1 MTTHFTSGVTNV
13 VTGGTG
19 EHLKQ
24 PDPIKYHVYHED
36 FDKYTASDW
45 VITTTEGGS
54 GNASEAL
61 GDGDGG
67 LLVVTNDDADDD
79 SDEFQWAGGSGAA
92 TEALGDGDG
101 GLLVVTNDD
110 ADDDSDEFQWAGGSG
125 GVIESFK
132 YEAAKGLYF
141 KTRFK
146 VSDATQSDFAVG
158 LVITD
163 TTIIDGVT
171 DGIFFRKADGSTSME
186 LVIEK
191 DSTETTVSCGTAAD
205 DTFMT
210 LAFYYDP
217 KDRKFHA
224 YKDNVEVGTGVNTN
238 APDDEEL
245 AVSFALQNGEAVA
258 KVMTLDYISAG
269 KERTANTEL

>member
-19 EHLKQ
+19 ELLKQ

-79 SDEFQWAGGSGAA
+79 SDEFQWAGGSG
-92 TEALGDGDG
+92 
-101 GLLVVTNDD
+101 
-110 ADDDSDEFQWAGGSG
+110 

-146 VSDATQSDFAVG
+146 VNDATQSDFAVG

-163 TTIIDGVT
+163 TTVIDGTT
-171 DGIFFRKADGSTSME
+171 DGIFFRKADGATSIE

-191 DSTETTVSCGTAAD
+191 DSTETTVSCGDAAD

-210 LAFYYDP
+210 LGFYYDP
-217 KDRKFHA
+217 RIRKFSV
-224 YKDNVEVGTGVNTN
+224 YKDNVKVGSAVNTN

-245 AVSFALQNGEAVA
+245 AVTFAIQNGAAAA
-258 KVMTLDYISAG
+258 KVMTMDYISAG

>member
-19 EHLKQ
+19 ELLKQ

-45 VITTTEGGS
+45 VITTTE
-54 GNASEAL
+54 
-61 GDGDGG
+61 
-67 LLVVTNDDADDD
+67 
-79 SDEFQWAGGSGAA
+79 GGSGAA

-146 VSDATQSDFAVG
+146 VNDATQSDFAVG

-163 TTIIDGVT
+163 TTVIDGTT
-171 DGIFFRKADGSTSME
+171 DGIFFRKADGATSIE

-191 DSTETTVSCGTAAD
+191 DSTETTVSCGDAAD

-210 LAFYYDP
+210 LGFYYDP
-217 KDRKFHA
+217 RIRKFSV
-224 YKDNVEVGTGVNTN
+224 YKDNVKVGSAVNTN

-245 AVSFALQNGEAVA
+245 AVTFAIQNGAAAA
-258 KVMTLDYISAG
+258 KVMTMDYISAG

>member
-19 EHLKQ
+19 ELLKQ

-45 VITTTEGGS
+45 VITTTE
-54 GNASEAL
+54 
-61 GDGDGG
+61 
-67 LLVVTNDDADDD
+67 
-79 SDEFQWAGGSGAA
+79 GGSGAA

-110 ADDDSDEFQWAGGSG
+110 ADDDSDEFQWAGCSG

-146 VSDATQSDFAVG
+146 VNDATQSDFAVG

-163 TTIIDGVT
+163 TTVIDGTT
-171 DGIFFRKADGSTSME
+171 DGIFFRKADGATSIE

-191 DSTETTVSCGTAAD
+191 DSTETTVSCGDAAD

-210 LAFYYDP
+210 LGFYYDP
-217 KDRKFHA
+217 RIRKFSV
-224 YKDNVEVGTGVNTN
+224 YKDNVKVGTAVNTN

-245 AVSFALQNGEAVA
+245 AVSFAIQNGAAAA

>member
-61 GDGDGG
+61 GDVDGG
-67 LLVVTNDDADDD
+67 LLVVTNDDAD
-79 SDEFQWAGGSGAA
+79 
-92 TEALGDGDG
+92 
-101 GLLVVTNDD
+101 N
-110 ADDDSDEFQWAGGSG
+110 DSDEFQWAGGSG

-132 YEAAKGLYF
+132 YEADKGLYF

-146 VSDATQSDFAVG
+146 VSDATESDFAVG

-163 TTIIDGVT
+163 TTVIDGTT
-171 DGIFFRKADGSTSME
+171 DGIFFRKADGATSVE

-191 DSTETTVSCGTAAD
+191 DSTETTVSCGDAAD

-210 LAFYYDP
+210 LGFYYDP
-217 KDRKFHA
+217 RIRKFSV
-224 YKDNVEVGTGVNTN
+224 YKDNVKVGSAVNTN

-245 AVSFALQNGEAVA
+245 AVSFGIQNGAAAA
-258 KVMTLDYISAG
+258 KVMTMDYISAG

>member
-79 SDEFQWAGGSGAA
+79 SDEFQWAGGSG
-92 TEALGDGDG
+92 
-101 GLLVVTNDD
+101 
-110 ADDDSDEFQWAGGSG
+110 

-146 VSDATQSDFAVG
+146 VNDATQSDFAVG

-163 TTIIDGVT
+163 TT
-171 DGIFFRKADGSTSME
+171 
-186 LVIEK
+186 VIEK

-210 LAFYYDP
+210 LGFYYDP
-217 KDRKFHA
+217 KDRKFHV
-224 YKDNVEVGTGVNTN
+224 YKDNVKVGTGVNTN

-245 AVSFALQNGEAVA
+245 AVTFAIQNGAAAA
-258 KVMTLDYISAG
+258 KVMTMDYISAG

>member
-79 SDEFQWAGGSGAA
+79 SDEFQWAGGSG
-92 TEALGDGDG
+92 
-101 GLLVVTNDD
+101 
-110 ADDDSDEFQWAGGSG
+110 

-146 VSDATQSDFAVG
+146 VNDATQSDFAVG

-163 TTIIDGVT
+163 TTVIDGAT

-210 LAFYYDP
+210 LGFYYDP
-217 KDRKFHA
+217 KERKFH
-224 YKDNVEVGTGVNTN
+224 V
-238 APDDEEL
+238 
-245 AVSFALQNGEAVA
+245 
-258 KVMTLDYISAG
+258 
-269 KERTANTEL
+269 

>member
-19 EHLKQ
+19 ELLKQ

-45 VITTTEGGS
+45 VITTTE
-54 GNASEAL
+54 
-61 GDGDGG
+61 
-67 LLVVTNDDADDD
+67 
-79 SDEFQWAGGSGAA
+79 GGSGAA

-132 YEAAKGLYF
+132 YEATKGLYF

-146 VSDATQSDFAVG
+146 VNDATQSDFAVG

-163 TTIIDGVT
+163 TTVIDGTT
-171 DGIFFRKADGSTSME
+171 DGIFFRKADGATSIE

-191 DSTETTVSCGTAAD
+191 DSTETTVSCGDAAD

-210 LAFYYDP
+210 LGFYYDP
-217 KDRKFHA
+217 RIRKFSV
-224 YKDNVEVGTGVNTN
+224 YKDNVKVGSAVNTN

-245 AVSFALQNGEAVA
+245 AVTFAIQNGAAAA
-258 KVMTLDYISAG
+258 KVMTMDYISAG

>member
-19 EHLKQ
+19 ELLKQ

-45 VITTTEGGS
+45 VITTTE
-54 GNASEAL
+54 
-61 GDGDGG
+61 
-67 LLVVTNDDADDD
+67 
-79 SDEFQWAGGSGAA
+79 GGSGAA

-132 YEAAKGLYF
+132 YEATKGLYF

-146 VSDATQSDFAVG
+146 VNDATQSDFAVG

-163 TTIIDGVT
+163 TTVIDGTT
-171 DGIFFRKADGSTSME
+171 DGIFFRKADGATSIE

-191 DSTETTVSCGTAAD
+191 DSTETTVSCGDAAD

-210 LAFYYDP
+210 LGFYYDP
-217 KDRKFHA
+217 RIRKFSV
-224 YKDNVEVGTGVNTN
+224 YKDNVKVGTAVNTN

-245 AVSFALQNGEAVA
+245 AVSFAIQNGAAAA

>member
-13 VTGGTG
+13 VANGDGGR
-19 EHLKQ
+19 LKQ

-36 FDKYTASDW
+36 FDKYTAGDW
-45 VITTTEGGS
+45 VITTTE
-54 GNASEAL
+54 
-61 GDGDGG
+61 
-67 LLVVTNDDADDD
+67 
-79 SDEFQWAGGSGAA
+79 AGGGDA

-101 GLLVVTNDD
+101 GLLVITNDA
-110 ADDDSDEFQWAGGSG
+110 ADNDSDELQWAGGSG

-146 VSDATQSDFAVG
+146 VNDATQSDFAVG
-158 LVITD
+158 LIITD
-163 TTIIDGVT
+163 TAFIDGTT
-171 DGIFFRKADGSTSME
+171 DGIYFRKADGSTSME

-210 LAFYYDP
+210 LGFYYDP
-217 KDRKFHA
+217 RIRKFSV
-224 YKDNVEVGTGVNTN
+224 YKDNVKVGTAVNTN

-245 AVSFALQNGEAVA
+245 AVSFAIQNGAAAA
-258 KVMTLDYISAG
+258 KVMTMDYLSAG